1 MPFSRDDF
9 LLVLVN
15 YNEAIWPL
23 PIVAYLAAA
32 LVVGMLFFKSRATS
46 ILITFVLGLMWTLSG
61 VVFHGIFFSTINPVA
76 SAFAF
81 IFAVEA
87 GLLFAAPWMLSGLRF
102 QVQRDASSMC
112 GGALILFAAI
122 LYPLWGRMAGDSY
135 PAIPAFGVAPCPAT
149 IFTIG
154 GLLMASWREA
164 RVLLVIPALW
174 AVLGWSAVFTLSVPQ
189 DGGLLIAFVVLVIFA
204 VAHWR
209 GWAFSRHLVHQT

>member
-1 MPFSRDDF
+1 MPFSREDF

-23 PIVAYLAAA
+23 PIVAYLAVAF
-32 LVVGMLFFKSRATS
+32 VVGILFFKSRATS

-61 VVFHGIFFSTINPVA
+61 VVIHGIFFSALNPVA

-102 QVQRDASSMC
+102 QVKRDASPIC

-122 LYPLWGRMAGDSY
+122 LCPLWGGIAGDSY
-135 PAIPAFGVAPCPAT
+135 PAIPAFGIAPCPTT
-149 IFTIG
+149 IFT
-154 GLLMASWREA
+154 
-164 RVLLVIPALW
+164 
-174 AVLGWSAVFTLSVPQ
+174 LGVPQ
-189 DGGLLIAFVVLVIFA
+189 VGGLLIAFVILVIFA